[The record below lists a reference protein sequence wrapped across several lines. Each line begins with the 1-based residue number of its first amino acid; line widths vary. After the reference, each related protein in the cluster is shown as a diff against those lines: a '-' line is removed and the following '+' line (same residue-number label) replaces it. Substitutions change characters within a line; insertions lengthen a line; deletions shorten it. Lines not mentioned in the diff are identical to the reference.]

1 MSNPDLMNALIHIKN
16 VSEKMTESQEKALQK
31 LMEQTEKKIDLKIN
45 AACKKLS
52 ENAIAE
58 IKERLDL
65 VNDSEKLHQDI
76 KDLKRITEDLIDR
89 QTILTEVAYLGRQ
102 RLSASDQSKLNAD
115 LIRSMDFR
123 PDWFKKRN
131 NMSLNELFNM
141 YHNGNIEDVNESK

>member
-31 LMEQTEKKIDLKIN
+31 LIEQTEKKIDLKIN

-58 IKERLDL
+58 IKERLDI
-65 VNDSEKLHQDI
+65 VNDSESLHQDI

-102 RLSASDQSKLNAD
+102 RLSASEQSKLNAD

-123 PDWFKKRN
+123 SDWFKKRN